1 MAAPMRGTRGGAPG
15 VAAAG
20 AQSGAPAGGAPG
32 RNGVADPAAQRARLE
47 AGLIAIGLT
56 LAPAQV
62 ETLLAYLA
70 LLGKWNSVYN
80 LTAIRHADEMLT
92 HHLLDS
98 LAAVPALAHA
108 ARDGAVATAARGRV
122 LDVGSGGGM
131 PGLPLAIACPDLSV
145 LMVDIVQKKTAFL
158 TQCRAQLGLTN
169 ASAHWGPVEQLQDTH
184 GFAVITSRAFAEL
197 TDFVTLSGH
206 LLAAGGKLV
215 AMKGVYPQAELDR
228 MEAAG
233 LMAAW
238 QVEAVPRLTV
248 PELDAERH
256 LVVLSRRVDN

>member
-1 MAAPMRGTRGGAPG
+1 MGGPRH
-15 VAAAG
+15 
-20 AQSGAPAGGAPG
+20 PAI
-32 RNGVADPAAQRARLE
+32 DDAAQRRRLE
-47 AGLIAIGLT
+47 AGLAAIGLA
-56 LAPAQV
+56 LAPAQIDTMFAYL
-62 ETLLAYLA
+62 TLLR
-70 LLGKWNSVYN
+70 KWNSVYN
-80 LTAIRHADEMLT
+80 LTAIRHPDEMLT

-98 LAAVPALAHA
+98 LAAVPALAEA
-108 ARDGAVATAARGRV
+108 ARATGVVDAARGRV

-131 PGLPLAIACPDLSV
+131 PGLPLAIACPDVSV

-169 ASAHWGPVEQLQDTH
+169 AAAHWGPVEKLDDAN
-184 GFAVITSRAFAEL
+184 GYAVITSRAFAEL

-206 LLAAGGKLV
+206 LLAPGGKLI

-238 QVEAVPRLTV
+238 QVDAVPKLTV

-256 LVVLSRRVDN
+256 LVVLSRH